1 MISLFSRKRYK
12 DAGRIVV
19 WDEHKLI
26 YVRVPKSANS
36 SIRKSIPDGIENRVD
51 ITQLKKLYPEY
62 LSFSFVR
69 NPWARLVS
77 AYTEKIRV
85 EGTEEE
91 KFVGGVYRGL
101 LALDSSFRVGM
112 PFDEFA
118 EITCSFSDQ
127 ETEKHLK
134 SQCYFLVRDGV
145 VVPDF
150 VGRIESMQQ
159 DWAHLANMAGFDA
172 SIGHWNKSRHAHY
185 TEFYDDRLMNLVA
198 ERYREDIEVFGYEF
212 GK

>member
-36 SIRKSIPDGIENRVD
+36 SIRKSIAGGVENKVD
-51 ITQLKKLYPEY
+51 LTQLKKQYPEH

-77 AYTEKIRV
+77 SYTEKIRV

-101 LALDSSFRVGM
+101 LAMDSSFRVGM

-118 EITCSFSDQ
+118 ELICSFSDQ
-127 ETEKHLK
+127 KVEKHFK

-145 VVPDF
+145 VIPDF
-150 VGRIESMQQ
+150 VGRVESIQE
-159 DWAHLANMAGFDA
+159 DWVRLAKMAKFDA
-172 SIGHWNKSRHAHY
+172 SIGHWNKSRHSHY
-185 TEFYDDRLMNLVA
+185 SEFYNERLIKLVA
-198 ERYREDIEVFGYEF
+198 DRYREDIEIFDYEF
-212 GK
+212 GQ